1 MCVGFIILNS
11 YLAENQRFVLNA
23 AMCGF
28 VCLYPGQVIRCSDR
42 VRVGWVEPSH
52 WIYRHCLCHV
62 WRGSRWPCYKPG
74 NDMWVLHTYTIHLP
88 SILLSALN
96 LSLSPSHSLH
106 LDNKQSNWVFQSE
119 KHRSIQ
125 TNTRSLS
132 LSFPSVPLSPP
143 SNLQFSD
150 ITHNSAHISWAPA
163 PRGVKGYRIMW
174 VKTDGLVTEEVCMTC
189 ATTGFQNK
197 ILKWNYIWQLFL
209 ICEHL
214 CLDKKR

>member
-11 YLAENQRFVLNA
+11 YLAENQRSVLNA
-23 AMCGF
+23 ACVDLC
-28 VCLYPGQVIRCSDR
+28 VCLQVRLSDA
-42 VRVGWVEPSH
+42 VTEFELDGLSP
-52 WIYRHCLCHV
+52 
-62 WRGSRWPCYKPG
+62 
-74 NDMWVLHTYTIHLP
+74 HTEYTVTVYAMYGEEAGDPVTNQETTCEYCTHTICLP
-88 SILLSALN
+88 SILLSALI
-96 LSLSPSHSLH
+96 LSLSPNHSLH

-163 PRGVKGYRIMW
+163 PRGVRGYRIMW

-197 ILKWNYIWQLFL
+197 ILK
-209 ICEHL
+209 
-214 CLDKKR
+214 